1 MMKKLLKE
9 LAISTAA
16 TLVLAVLVGGI
27 YPVAV
32 WAAAQLF
39 PQRAGGSLIEKE
51 GKVVGSELIGQN
63 FTSDRY
69 FLPRPSAAGNGYDAT
84 SSGGSNLGPLSKK
97 LLDGVKDRA
106 IEYRKRNGMK
116 EDAVVPADAVL
127 ASGSGLDPH
136 ISVANAQLQVSRVAR
151 VRGMREEIV
160 RHFVEQFSEGR
171 ELGLLGE
178 PRVNVLLLNLALDQH
193 PGNPEPKTEG
203 R

>member
-1 MMKKLLKE
+1 MKKVLRE
-9 LAISTAA
+9 LAISTTA
-16 TLVLAVLVGGI
+16 TLLLALLVGGV
-27 YPVAV
+27 YPLAV

-39 PQRAGGSLIEKE
+39 PQRAGGSLIVKD

-106 IEYRKRNGMK
+106 VEYRKKNGLK
-116 EDAVVPADAVL
+116 DDAIVPADAVL
-127 ASGSGLDPH
+127 ASASGLDPH
-136 ISVANAQLQVSRVAR
+136 VSVANAELQTPRVAR
-151 VRGMREEIV
+151 SRGMREEIV
-160 RHFVEQFSEGR
+160 RHFVEQFTEGR

-178 PRVNVLLLNLALDQH
+178 PRVNVLRLNLALDQH
-193 PGNPEPKTEG
+193 PGNTEPKLEG

>member
-1 MMKKLLKE
+1 MKKVLRE
-9 LAISTAA
+9 LAISTTA
-16 TLVLAVLVGGI
+16 TLLLALLVGGV
-27 YPVAV
+27 YPLAV

-39 PQRAGGSLIEKE
+39 PQRAGGSLIVKD

-106 IEYRKRNGMK
+106 VEYRKKNGLK
-116 EDAVVPADAVL
+116 DDAIVPADAVL
-127 ASGSGLDPH
+127 ASASGLDPH
-136 ISVANAQLQVSRVAR
+136 VSLANAQLQTPRVAR
-151 VRGMREEIV
+151 SRGMREEIV
-160 RHFVEQFSEGR
+160 RHFVEQFTEGR

-178 PRVNVLLLNLALDQH
+178 PRVNVLRLNLALDQH
-193 PGNPEPKTEG
+193 PGNTEPKLEG

>member
-1 MMKKLLKE
+1 MKKLLKE

-16 TLVLAVLVGGI
+16 TLVLALLLGGA
-27 YPVAV
+27 YPLAV

-39 PQRAGGSLIEKE
+39 PKRAGGSLILSD
-51 GKVVGSELIGQN
+51 GKVLGSELIGQN

-84 SSGGSNLGPLSKK
+84 NSGGTNLGPLSKK
-97 LLDGVKDRA
+97 LLDGVKDRVVG
-106 IEYRKRNGMK
+106 YRKKNGLK
-116 EDAVVPADAVL
+116 EDALVPADAVL

-136 ISVANAQLQVSRVAR
+136 ISVANAHLQVSRIAR
-151 VRGMREEIV
+151 SRGMREEII
-160 RHFVEQFSEGR
+160 RHFVEQFTEER
-171 ELGLLGE
+171 ELGFLGA

-193 PGNPEPKTEG
+193 PSSMEPKLEG